1 MEAVF
6 GMVGLVSG
14 CLKHLG
20 EQLAF
25 LLFNCCA
32 PFDRTTHRSKT
43 FQRFAKAGIIQMAAS
58 LEPNSKH
65 SVVFAG
71 SYDLKLMDGRGGFRF
86 ITWHYYVKYTI
97 LMNICL
103 ATVEELSSRIHHHG

>member
-71 SYDLKLMDGRGGFRF
+71 SSDLILMDGRGGF
-86 ITWHYYVKYTI
+86 
-97 LMNICL
+97 
-103 ATVEELSSRIHHHG
+103 

>member
-20 EQLAF
+20 AQLAF
-25 LLFNCCA
+25 LLSNRSA
-32 PFDRTTHRSKT
+32 PFFRLTYCSKT

-71 SYDLKLMDGRGGFRF
+71 SYELKLMDGRGGF
-86 ITWHYYVKYTI
+86 
-97 LMNICL
+97 
-103 ATVEELSSRIHHHG
+103 